1 MSRLTKAFLLL
12 LSGLAV
18 ASILPVPSRAS
29 DNPNVKLILHLVP
42 VDDVKHVTCVSHK
55 VSTFKDVITK
65 GDLNQDYYAYVIL
78 ADYDTTI
85 GMAGVQFGISYND
98 TLDAGVDIDAWQHCV
113 LLEWPMDEWPGANSG
128 NLLTWSQWSYCQHII
143 PLVVGYFTLTAH
155 SPDRLK
161 LIPRP
166 VDGLARTVACGINSI
181 NSAQKLDDIKP
192 ENLAWLDFGGGE
204 GYNPWDPG
212 QNLLNLKKR
221 FTPIK

>member
-1 MSRLTKAFLLL
+1 MPRFMKPLCLLL
-12 LSGLAV
+12 LGLAATFV
-18 ASILPVPSRAS
+18 FPAPGRAA
-29 DNPNVKLILHLVP
+29 DNPNVKLLLHLVP
-42 VDDVKHVTCVSHK
+42 AKSIKHVTCVSHK
-55 VSTFKDVITK
+55 VSTFSDVVTQ
-65 GDLNQDYYAYVIL
+65 GDLDVEYYAYVIL

-98 TLDAGVDIDAWQHCV
+98 SVDAGVDIDAWQHCV

-128 NLLTWSQWSYCQHII
+128 NLLTWSQWDYCQHIT

-166 VDGLARTVACGINSI
+166 VDGLARTVSCGLNSI
-181 NSAQKLDDIKP
+181 NSDQKLDDIKP
-192 ENLAWLDFGGGE
+192 ENLGWADFGGGE
-204 GYNPWDPG
+204 GYNPWDPK
-212 QNLLNLKKR
+212 QNLLNLKNR